1 MPSLI
6 RYTYRRAVV
15 RWQQASRPFVVPLKR
30 DARER
35 WPSAAARDQHSS

>member
-1 MPSLI
+1 M
-6 RYTYRRAVV
+6 RYPYRRAVV
-15 RWQQASRPFVVPLKR
+15 RWQQASRSFVVFPKR